1 MSRSG
6 LRQVLPDQQIGWNP
20 QGSLESGYLPER
32 QLPLFIEE
40 VGQPAPPT
48 KEFGQ
53 GRSIDPLLLRHEL
66 HQLLRRSVRQHVG
79 VLVLVRLHEDRE
91 KLQSVVLAAS
101 LFGTAVEQTFY
112 LLQGFVVLFL
122 RPNHVLDRI
131 TDCLVPRAR
140 CRCGRWHLFT
150 LHYDNVNPRCSIT
163 AVPRASTRRTRHE

>member
-66 HQLLRRSVRQHVG
+66 HLLLRRRIRKSVD
-79 VLVLVRLHEDRE
+79 VLVLINLHKDGE
-91 KLQSVVLAAS
+91 KLQSVVPAAS
-101 LFGTAVEQTFY
+101 LFGTAV
-112 LLQGFVVLFL
+112 
-122 RPNHVLDRI
+122 
-131 TDCLVPRAR
+131 
-140 CRCGRWHLFT
+140 
-150 LHYDNVNPRCSIT
+150 
-163 AVPRASTRRTRHE
+163 